1 MKGHVAW
8 ILMLAAGIAGLV
20 VAQPENPPE
29 TTTEKPEEPAAAP
42 EDQTFEARR
51 LIRAREFDQAEAILR
66 KQIDLGQAGF
76 VPMYNLA
83 CVRSVRGAKA
93 EAVEWLLKAIE
104 HGFADVRQLR
114 RDPMLSP
121 LRDEPGFRAIVDQWP
136 KFLEK
141 RADADAAAIKEDF
154 GGTLAE
160 RREPALRLIFLAAK
174 VGGGEDPSAV
184 VRSEVERVAAWAE
197 GTDESPGI
205 FKGLMTDAAS
215 AEDAWVS
222 IVTPDRA
229 NFLAWARR
237 EYGPA
242 ATSGFAMVGGQYSHG
257 EKRLV
262 SMDSGS
268 SLRHE
273 FFHVLHW
280 RDMERRG
287 QEHPIYV
294 QEGLA
299 SLVEDYDVG
308 ADGRIEIAPSWR
320 TNAVKRRERTGGLMR
335 IEQLA
340 AMDHTKFTRQQ
351 PLANYALARTTFLW
365 LEREGKLAAWY
376 THYTANF
383 RADPTGIKSF
393 EAVLG
398 APIKDLNKRFRDWVF
413 KLPEVPE
420 EVPPGGASLGVAVE
434 VKSGDGVTVVGFSR
448 EPGAGAGL
456 RIGDVVRSIGGKPT
470 REMAELVRVLGTFK
484 PGGEVDVEVRRG
496 EAIEIVRVTL
506 RRKPE

>member
-1 MKGHVAW
+1 
-8 ILMLAAGIAGLV
+8 MLAAGFTWAA
-20 VAQPENPPE
+20 VAQPEKPPE
-29 TTTEKPEEPAAAP
+29 TTSEKPKEPAAES
-42 EDQTFEARR
+42 EDLTTEARR
-51 LIRAREFDQAEAILR
+51 LIRAREFDRAEAILR

-76 VPMYNLA
+76 VPYYNLA
-83 CVRSVRGAKA
+83 CVRSARGAKQ

-104 HGFADVRQLR
+104 RGFADVRQLR

-121 LRDEPGFRAIVDQWP
+121 LREEPGFRAIVDQWP

-174 VGGGEDPSAV
+174 AGGGEDPSAV
-184 VRSEVERVAAWAE
+184 VRGEVERVAAWAE
-197 GTDESPGI
+197 GTGETPGI

-222 IVTPDRA
+222 IVTPDRP
-229 NFLAWARR
+229 NFLAWVRR

-299 SLVEDYDVG
+299 ALVEDYDVVGGGGGG
-308 ADGRIEIAPSWR
+308 ADGGVVIAPSWR
-320 TNAVKRRERTGGLMR
+320 TNSVKRRERTGGLMR

-340 AMDHTKFTRQQ
+340 AMDHTRFTRQQ
-351 PLANYALARTTFLW
+351 PLANYALARTVFLW

-398 APIKDLNKRFRDWVF
+398 APIKDLNMRFRDWVF
-413 KLPEVPE
+413 ALPEVPE
-420 EVPPGGASLGVAVE
+420 EVPAGGASLGASVE
-434 VKSGDGVTVVGFSR
+434 VNSGDGVTVVGLAR
-448 EPGAGAGL
+448 DAGAGL

-470 REMAELVRVLGTFK
+470 REMAELVRVLGTFT
-484 PGGEVDVEVRRG
+484 PGDEVDVEIRRG
-496 EAIEIVRVTL
+496 ESIEIVRVTL
-506 RRKPE
+506 RRKPG